1 MSLITHHPLSAC
13 LSPES
18 KWYVAFNDIEI
29 GDRIGEGQFGDVYT
43 GVMTTKEGRMEVA
56 VKSCKMAGTLDDK
69 MKFMREA
76 GSSTYKPMGF
86 YLGIGM
92 LIQWHTFIS
101 CIIIFPN
108 SVPSCNEGVFS
119 PTHYQVIRVDHAR
132 ARLLHPYGTGA
143 IWRGWSRALLPW

>member
-1 MSLITHHPLSAC
+1 MSLITHHSLSAC

-76 GSSTYKPMGF
+76 GRLYVQAHGLLF
-86 YLGIGM
+86 RH
-92 LIQWHTFIS
+92 WHAH
-101 CIIIFPN
+101 
-108 SVPSCNEGVFS
+108 SVAHIHIMYHYFS
-119 PTHYQVIRVDHAR
+119 QLRPQ
-132 ARLLHPYGTGA
+132 L
-143 IWRGWSRALLPW
+143 